1 MASSFSNLVNDLSK
15 VIHRIKC
22 KFGHDDKKFETR
34 WIKYKYCDCFLEY
47 TNFKDELI
55 DYKCLWCN
63 KNYQRKFDEKIKEQ
77 FFNACKF
84 SNNYNG
90 KLILFLR
97 KGVHLYEHIDD
108 WEKFNKTSLP
118 EKEDFYSNL
127 NMEGITGADY
137 AQAKRICKDSEIEH
151 LGKIMICM
159 SKAILYC

>member
-1 MASSFSNLVNDLSK
+1 M
-15 VIHRIKC
+15 
-22 KFGHDDKKFETR
+22 
-34 WIKYKYCDCFLEY
+34 
-47 TNFKDELI
+47 
-55 DYKCLWCN
+55 
-63 KNYQRKFDEKIKEQ
+63 Q
-77 FFNACKF
+77 
-84 SNNYNG
+84 
-90 KLILFLR
+90 
-97 KGVHLYEHIDD
+97 KGVYPSEYMGD